1 MPSRAASTRW
11 SPSRK
16 STTSASAPWAV
27 SVRRTTWNV
36 QRTGLF
42 TSSRTR
48 PRWTPRR
55 GERADVF
62 RAFGQAYRARH
73 ALSSEQA
80 KVFDAILA
88 CRTVTLGGHLDVCT
102 ECGFEQP
109 ACDSCRDRHCSECQS
124 LAAVRW
130 VEARKKCMTSIE
142 RVRTTMEFISRI
154 RSRSLDVGIRP
165 NDHQRARAYRSMR

>member
-1 MPSRAASTRW
+1 MAHVAVCSR
-11 SPSRK
+11 P
-16 STTSASAPWAV
+16 V
-27 SVRRTTWNV
+27 S
-36 QRTGLF
+36 
-42 TSSRTR
+42 R
-48 PRWTPRR
+48 PRF
-55 GERADVF
+55 EVADVF
-62 RAFGQAYRARH
+62 RAFGQAYRASH

-165 NDHQRARAYRSMR
+165 NDHQRARAYRSMHYGTAADWHCTCSASPDAGRL